1 MDIREVRQ
9 KFPQYNNLSDVELA
23 DALHEKFYPSI
34 PLPEFYEK
42 VGLSKKGLG
51 TALSKGAE
59 SLLSQTRTGL
69 ASLMG
74 SPEEAAT
81 AGLARGEDINKRYA
95 EQVSLDKVKQAYEK
109 SGLLSAAGEAI
120 SQVPAAIA
128 EQAPNIAATLGGA
141 RAGAALGSFAG
152 PAGTVVG
159 GLAGA
164 AVPTLLQQFGGNVER
179 QAQEGSKTIDRGAA
193 FAAAV
198 PQAALDVAGN
208 FIPLGGRLVSTLTGI
223 PEKALLGKSA
233 AQVEKLANEKLLT
246 TLAKGT
252 ATGMAAEIPTEI
264 AQQMLERAQAGLSL
278 SSPDALAEYGQT
290 AYQVGLLGPLGAAG
304 RVADRGGAR
313 IEQEKNQQLEHR
325 KAQLEAMEQE
335 AEQQRKDAEAAAA
348 EELRKQTPEYA
359 TEFSTNYN
367 NLLSEYRQLKSSVPK
382 KAPVGATPEQELA
395 IKEGRAKIK
404 ELHKQLTQMTPEYQ
418 RVKSIAEQAEQERL
432 AGIEQEAAQEVPQEA
447 QQNAYFESPQ
457 GTLPGIQPAPVQTV
471 TQMPDQQTVAQE
483 FAQKQ
488 QELAK
493 LMEAHQ
499 QKESEAAGRGDTAAI
514 KELRKQR
521 EMLRNEHDYVSKQLE
536 LVGGYKPVG
545 EEAARLEAALEKA
558 REQLKGMSG
567 DQYDPDKADKLI
579 AKIDAI
585 EARLKETGPA
595 AQQGFDFGPTDKQT
609 SSESVRDYNARK
621 YQERGFL
628 QGNAI
633 SDAQEAEAL
642 AESRRAEEAARA
654 DAEREQKIAPEIL
667 ALRRVAANKGMG
679 PEMGIE
685 IPTSGETQKFPSAAI
700 GQMKQLQLGEDV
712 TYTAEEPRPR
722 GEAKRVPGE
731 GFRLFNRRGEQVLP
745 TDVKSLSERLA
756 RLMANKNLTQDAY
769 NFLRRAEAVLPTAP
783 AEFRD
788 VLGEQL
794 NRIEQ
799 GEEGVPRKG
808 AGAVNL
814 LEGFPVGE
822 TRVQKRADTTS
833 ETTLR
838 GPSAQPQ
845 PLSLQSELEP
855 ILRMQ
860 EQAAGEGPLP
870 AKQRGLFDEETEKL
884 GYAKMNRS
892 AFIQFMR
899 SKFVQGLKAKLQQDK
914 AVAKRAEELP
924 KLRAR
929 VEQLAAGVAEMEKV
943 NLQYAQAARILQHD
957 KDLGKVR
964 RNMADILGAL
974 TKVSVE
980 GMQLDGRIEEL
991 QRLRGELMQEGRALG
1006 ETVELPFLSELN
1018 HIEEQLT
1025 RAQTDSLELR
1035 GALNTLKGQLRV
1047 QDAKATLA
1055 KLNPKTTPPAA
1066 LEKAKE
1072 ALRAAQVEAG
1082 MVETEMAEKAAKDK
1096 QESAVKRRSEEAV
1109 AEAQARTAA
1118 EKASDKRT
1126 KEGQVRLE
1134 KMYGEQAEG
1143 QKFNALTLAQ
1153 KEARDA
1159 PAPVLTE
1166 AEQTEEQ
1173 KNPRKVLGGYKG
1185 RIKELE
1191 RAVVKSQAES
1201 DAAVMR
1207 SISGLKD
1214 KFESLDR
1221 KYKDAKTSAQ
1231 RAEIAPVLA
1240 EAEAKY
1246 NQAVRNIKNAP
1257 RRPWIGMGAQLKEL
1271 ADMYRKHDDLEA
1283 KIGVGRAASA
1293 EEKVIRKPKKPTA
1306 EQIAETNR
1314 IARELDVQAAKTR
1327 ANAPKTSGEAL
1338 TKTEAKKAAKAQ
1350 KTTFSNKNAGRDDK
1364 EGFAHAINIVHQ
1376 KQAAGKVLS
1385 AFDEHLLVQEKRL
1398 KYQASV
1404 ETLEIPLSDDAV
1416 AELKNG
1422 NLAAALDDVAKTSA
1436 SPMNRMLAERLK
1448 TILGKTKAHV
1458 VEGLKTPEG
1467 WPVHGG
1473 AATDGMDVYF
1483 DSKTGLNEETLLHE
1497 AVHAATERIIQMDE
1511 SKLTP
1516 EQLTAKREL
1525 VKLYNAIKDDPS
1537 ITSDSAK
1544 ENLSEFVAEALT
1556 NSALQEQLKQKS
1568 WTLGDAWRSF
1578 KRILLNMLGVDTP
1591 TNMLDSAIAATDTLF
1606 SRPMAAVN
1614 PDTKLAYQKAK
1625 YNNAEFAAAGAIGDK
1640 FIAQNRTFYDDV
1652 KANATG
1658 LAFETQLV
1666 DRFAGFERLSKLM
1679 DPLKGSQMMF
1689 FLRMYD
1695 QRMNFTS
1702 QSVSNGALGIVEKTR
1717 ADGRKEYVIESGGGP
1732 SIKGVVDILK
1742 EAAPIVGNGEAVNRL
1757 FTLDMSAV
1765 RAKEKGIATL
1775 NFGGR
1780 ITQAE
1785 LDKAQ
1790 RSVDSDPKLREIF
1803 NRARREYNNYNRDM
1817 LNFVAQ
1823 SGALSKETVAA
1834 LLKENDYIP
1843 WYRQRNGMAEL
1854 VIGRESPI
1862 RIGSIAEQPYLKEL
1876 VGGDTPIL
1884 DFMTSSVQNTSM
1896 LTDMALRN
1904 LATKNAVFELVNL
1917 DLAKIGKGHEV
1928 AGPDVVKFKDNGIEK
1943 YALIDTDKAGV
1954 PADILVKGMEG
1965 IPTQM
1970 PFVFRVMAMPARL
1983 LRKAVTATPLY
1994 AGKQLFR
2001 DSLAAPLLSGADFTP
2016 VMGALREIGSVNKA
2030 TLERRG
2036 VIGGQIFTGTNE
2048 DLSLVLKRIADNKPG
2063 WMNSLAKWEAM
2074 SMEADALTRRAQY
2087 NSYINQGLS
2096 EMEATLMS
2104 LESMNFNKRGASP
2117 SIHILSSLIPFFN
2130 AQIQSLNVL
2139 YKALRGKLPFNEKL
2153 KIQEKLLTRG
2163 AMLAGVSLAYASM
2176 MQDDEA
2182 YKNATPDQKYGN
2194 WFVRVPGV
2202 DEPVRLPI
2210 PFEIGYIFKALPE
2223 AIYNS
2228 MRNEH
2233 GTEEA
2238 TKAFEQILLQL
2249 IPGGTSYGLPQAI
2262 RPAIEAGLGK
2272 SFYTGRDILSP
2283 HEAAM
2288 LPENQF
2294 RDNTTEISKLIGKT
2308 AGVSPIKIDEL
2319 VRGYTGT
2326 MGLAFLQAVSLGVP
2340 KGTTPEKAVQ
2350 RLSDMPVV
2358 GGLFQPND
2366 AGGIIANVY
2375 DRMNEIKKV
2384 QVTVD
2389 DLIDKGRTAE
2399 ARELI
2404 NKYSNEYAASE
2415 MADYYTT
2422 TMREYT
2428 QYEQAIRASNA
2439 TPEEKR
2445 AKLDELRQAKIRFAT
2460 MVRDATDRTT
2470 RR

>member
-9 KFPQYNNLSDVELA
+9 KFPQYNTLSDVELA

-42 VGLSKKGLG
+42 IGLSKRGLG
-51 TALSKGAE
+51 AAVSKGAE
-59 SLLSQTRTGL
+59 SLLSQGRTGL

-74 SPEEAAT
+74 SPEDAAS

-95 EQVSLDKVKQAYEK
+95 QQVSLDKVKQAYEK
-109 SGLLSAAGEAI
+109 NGVLSAAGEAV
-120 SQVPAAIA
+120 SQIPAAIA
-128 EQAPNIAATLGGA
+128 EQAPNIAATLGSA

-152 PAGTVVG
+152 PAGAVIG
-159 GLAGA
+159 GFTGA
-164 AVPTLLQQFGGNVER
+164 AVPSLLQQFGGNIER
-179 QAQEGSKTIDRGAA
+179 QAQEGNKTIDRSAA
-193 FAAAV
+193 LTAAV
-198 PQAALDVAGN
+198 PQAALDVAGS
-208 FIPLGGRLVSTLTGI
+208 FIPLGGRLVSSLTGI

-233 AQVEKLANEKLLT
+233 AQVERLANERLMT

-264 AQQMLERAQAGLSL
+264 AQQMLQRSQAGLSL
-278 SSPDALAEYGQT
+278 SSPDALAEYGET
-290 AYQVGLLGPLGAAG
+290 AYQVGLLGPIGAVG
-304 RVADRGGAR
+304 RLSERGGAR
-313 IEQEKNQQLEHR
+313 NEQERNKQLEQR
-325 KAQLEAMEQE
+325 KAQLEAMDQE
-335 AEQQRKDAEAAAA
+335 AAQERKDAETAAA

-359 TEFSTNYN
+359 TEFRTNYDS
-367 NLLSEYRQLKSSVPK
+367 LLSEYQQLKSSTPK
-382 KAPVGATPEQELA
+382 KAPANATPEQTLTINEN
-395 IKEGRAKIK
+395 RAKLK
-404 ELHKQLTQMTPEYQ
+404 EMYKQLTQMTPEYQ
-418 RVKSIAEQAEQERL
+418 RVKSIAEQAEQNRL
-432 AGIEQEAAQEVPQEA
+432 AGIEQQAAQEIPQEA

-457 GTLPGIQPAPVQTV
+457 GTLPGIQPVAPVETV
-471 TQMPDQQTVAQE
+471 TQIPEPQKVALE

-488 QELAK
+488 QELFK
-493 LMEAHQ
+493 LLESHQ

-514 KELRKQR
+514 KELRKDR
-521 EMLRNEHDYVSKQLE
+521 EMLRNEYDYVSKQLQ

-545 EEAARLEAALEKA
+545 QEATQLEANLAKA

-585 EARLKETGPA
+585 EARLAETGPA
-595 AQQGFDFGPTDKQT
+595 AQQGFDFGTADKQT
-609 SSESVRDYNARK
+609 SSETTRDYNARK
-621 YQERGFL
+621 YQERDFL
-628 QGNAI
+628 QGNTV

-654 DAEREQKIAPEIL
+654 DAEREQKIAPELL
-667 ALRRVAANKGMG
+667 ALRRLAANKDMG

-685 IPTSGETQKFPSAAI
+685 IPASGETQKFPSAAI

-712 TYTAEEPRPR
+712 TATAEEPRAR

-769 NFLRRAEAVLPTAP
+769 SFLRRAEAVLPTAP

-808 AGAVNL
+808 GYST
-814 LEGFPVGE
+814 LEAFPIGD
-822 TRVQKRADTTS
+822 TRVQKRTKDVQD
-833 ETTLR
+833 TTLR
-838 GPSAQPQ
+838 GPSTKPQ
-845 PLSLQSELEP
+845 PLSLQAELEP
-855 ILRMQ
+855 ILRTQ

-870 AKQRGLFDEETEKL
+870 AKQRGLFDDETEKL
-884 GYAKMNRS
+884 GFAKTNRA

-899 SKFVQGLKAKLQQDK
+899 GKFVQGLKAKLQQDK

-924 KLRAR
+924 KLRTR

-943 NLQYAQAARILQHD
+943 NLQYAQAARILQHER
-957 KDLGKVR
+957 DLGKVR
-964 RNMADILGAL
+964 RNMSDILGAL

-1006 ETVELPFLSELN
+1006 ETVELPFLDELN
-1018 HIEEQLT
+1018 NIEEQLT

-1055 KLNPKTTPPAA
+1055 KLNPQTTPASV

-1072 ALRAAQVEAG
+1072 TLRAAQVEAG
-1082 MVETEMAEKAAKDK
+1082 IVETEVAQKAAK
-1096 QESAVKRRSEEAV
+1096 ESEAAATKRRSDEAVEEART
-1109 AEAQARTAA
+1109 RTAA
-1118 EKASDKRT
+1118 EKASNKRS
-1126 KEGQVRLE
+1126 KSDQERLE
-1134 KMYGEQAEG
+1134 ELYGEESQG
-1143 QKFNALTLAQ
+1143 KKFNALTLAQ
-1153 KEARDA
+1153 KEARDSDS
-1159 PAPVLTE
+1159 PILTE
-1166 AEQTEEQ
+1166 EERTDEE

-1191 RAVVKSQAES
+1191 RVVMQSQAKS
-1201 DAAVMR
+1201 DAAVIR
-1207 SISGLKD
+1207 SISDLKD
-1214 KFESLDR
+1214 KYESLDR
-1221 KYKDAKTSAQ
+1221 QYKNAKTSAQ
-1231 RAEIAPVLA
+1231 RAELAPVLA
-1240 EAEAKY
+1240 AAEAKY
-1246 NQAVRNIKNAP
+1246 NQALRSIKNAP
-1257 RRPWIGMGAQLKEL
+1257 RRPWIGMGEQLKEL
-1271 ADMYRKHDDLEA
+1271 ANMYRKHDDLEA
-1283 KIGVGRAASA
+1283 KIGVGKIASF
-1293 EEKVIRKPKKPTA
+1293 EEQVIRKPAKPTA
-1306 EQIAETNR
+1306 KQVAETNR
-1314 IARELDVQAAKTR
+1314 IAKELTTQSTKER
-1327 ANAPKTSGEAL
+1327 ATAPTTSGESL
-1338 TKTEAKKAAKAQ
+1338 TKTEAKKAGKAQ
-1350 KTTFSNKNAGRDDK
+1350 KTQFSSKNTGRDDK

-1398 KYQASV
+1398 KYQTSV
-1404 ETLEIPLSDDAV
+1404 ETMEVPLSENAV
-1416 AELKNG
+1416 AELKGG
-1422 NLAAALDDVAKTSA
+1422 NLAAALNDVAKTSA

-1448 TILGKTKAHV
+1448 MILGKTKAHV

-1544 ENLSEFVAEALT
+1544 ESLSEFVAEAMT

-1568 WTLGDAWRSF
+1568 WTLGNAWRSF
-1578 KRILLNMLGVDTP
+1578 KRILLNMMGVDTP

-1625 YNNAEFAAAGAIGDK
+1625 YNNATFAAAGAIGDK
-1640 FIAQNRTFYDDV
+1640 FIAQNRTFYDSV

-1666 DRFAGFERLSKLM
+1666 DRFAGFERLSKTM

-1689 FLRMYD
+1689 YLRMYD

-1702 QSVSNGALGIVEKTR
+1702 QSASNGALGLVEKTR

-1732 SIKGVVDILK
+1732 SLKSTVDILK

-1757 FTLDMSAV
+1757 FTLDMSAI

-1803 NRARREYNNYNRDM
+1803 TRARREYNNYNRDM

-1823 SGALSKETVAA
+1823 TGALSKETVAK

-1843 WYRQRNGMAEL
+1843 WYRQRNGVAEL
-1854 VIGRESPI
+1854 IIGSEAPV
-1862 RIGSIAEQPYLKEL
+1862 RIGSIASQPYLQEL
-1876 VGGDTPIL
+1876 VGGDAPIL

-1928 AGPDVVKFKDNGIEK
+1928 AGPDVVKFRDNGVEK
-1943 YALIDTDKAGV
+1943 YALIDTDKAGI

-1983 LRKAVTATPLY
+1983 LRKAVTASPLY

-2001 DSLAAPLLSGADFTP
+2001 DSLAAPLVSGADFMP
-2016 VMGALREIGSVNKA
+2016 VMGALREIGSATKG

-2036 VIGGQIFTGTNE
+2036 VTGGQIFTGTNE
-2048 DLSLVLKRIADNKPG
+2048 DLTLILKRITDNKPG
-2063 WMNSLAKWEAM
+2063 WMNSLAKWEAI
-2074 SMEADALTRRAQY
+2074 SMESDALTRRAQY

-2117 SIHILSSLIPFFN
+2117 SIHVVSSLIPFFN

-2182 YKNATPDQKYGN
+2182 YKNATPDQKYAN
-2194 WFVRVPGV
+2194 WFIRVPGV

-2228 MRNEH
+2228 MLSDH
-2233 GTEEA
+2233 GAEDA
-2238 TKAFEQILLQL
+2238 TKAFKQILLQL
-2249 IPGGTSYGLPQAI
+2249 IPGGTSYGLPQAL

-2283 HEAAM
+2283 YESAM

-2294 RDNTTEISKLIGKT
+2294 RENTTEISKLIGKT

-2319 VRGYTGT
+2319 VRGYTGA

-2340 KGTTPEKAVQ
+2340 KGVTPEKAVQ
-2350 RLSDMPVV
+2350 RMSDIPVV

-2366 AGGIIANVY
+2366 AGGIISNVY
-2375 DRMNEIKKV
+2375 DRMNEIK
-2384 QVTVD
+2384 QIQATVD
-2389 DLIDKGRTAE
+2389 DLIDKGKTAE

-2404 NKYSNEYAASE
+2404 NKYSTEYATSE
-2415 MADYYTT
+2415 LADYYTT
-2422 TMREYT
+2422 GMREYT
-2428 QYEQAIRASNA
+2428 QYELAIKASSA

-2460 MVRDATDRTT
+2460 MVRDATDRTK
-2470 RR
+2470 RQ

>member
-9 KFPQYNNLSDVELA
+9 KFPQYSNLSDVELA
-23 DALHEKFYPSI
+23 DALHEKFYPGV

-42 VGLSKKGLG
+42 VGLSKTGLG
-51 TALSKGAE
+51 AALSKGAE

-109 SGLLSAAGEAI
+109 NGLLSAAGEAV
-120 SQVPAAIA
+120 SQIPAAFA

-141 RAGAALGSFAG
+141 RAGAALGSLAG

-164 AVPTLLQQFGGNVER
+164 AVPTLLQQFGGNIER
-179 QAQEGSKTIDRGAA
+179 QAQEGNKTIDRGSA
-193 FAAAV
+193 FAAAL

-208 FIPLGGRLVSTLTGI
+208 FIPLGGRLVSSLTGI
-223 PEKALLGKSA
+223 PEKALLGKTA

-313 IEQEKNQQLEHR
+313 LEQERNKQLETR
-325 KAQLEAMEQE
+325 KAQLEAMDQE
-335 AEQQRKDAEAAAA
+335 AEQQRKDEEATAA

-359 TEFSTNYN
+359 TEFRTNYD
-367 NLLSEYRQLKSSVPK
+367 NLLSEFNQLKASTPK
-382 KAPVGATPEQELA
+382 KAPANATPEQELA
-395 IKEGRAKIK
+395 IKEGRVKIK

-418 RVKSIAEQAEQERL
+418 RVKSLAEQAEQERL
-432 AGIEQEAAQEVPQEA
+432 AGVEQQAAQEVPQEA
-447 QQNAYFESPQ
+447 QQNAYYEAPQ
-457 GTLPGIQPAPVQTV
+457 ATLPGMEAVPVQTT
-471 TQMPDQQTVAQE
+471 TQTPDPQKAALE

-493 LMEAHQ
+493 LLEAHQ
-499 QKESEAAGRGDTAAI
+499 QKESDAAGRGDTAAL

-521 EMLRNEHDYVSKQLE
+521 EMLRNEHDYVSKQLD

-545 EEAARLEAALEKA
+545 QEAAQLEAALAKA

-567 DQYDPDKADKLI
+567 DHYDPDKADKLI
-579 AKIDAI
+579 AKIDTI
-585 EARLKETGPA
+585 EARLAETGPA
-595 AQQGFDFGPTDKQT
+595 AQIGFDFGPSDKQT
-609 SSESVRDYNARK
+609 SSENVRDYNARK
-621 YQERGFL
+621 YQESDYL
-628 QGNAI
+628 QGNVV

-642 AESRRAEEAARA
+642 AESRRAEEEARTEAA
-654 DAEREQKIAPEIL
+654 REQKLAPEIL
-667 ALRRVAANKGMG
+667 ALRRVAANKGIG

-700 GQMKQLQLGEDV
+700 GQMKQIQLDEDV
-712 TYTAEEPRPR
+712 TATAEEPRPR

-769 NFLRRAEAVLPTAP
+769 DFLRRAEAVVPTAP
-783 AEFRD
+783 AEFRA

-808 AGAVNL
+808 AAAS
-814 LEGFPVGE
+814 LEAFPIGE
-822 TRVQKRADTTS
+822 TRVQKRTTDLQD
-833 ETTLR
+833 TTLR
-838 GPSAQPQ
+838 GPSAKPQ
-845 PLSLQSELEP
+845 PLSLRAELEP
-855 ILRMQ
+855 ILRAQ
-860 EQAAGEGPLP
+860 EQASGEGPLP

-884 GYAKMNRS
+884 GYAKMNRA

-899 SKFVQGLKAKLQQDK
+899 SKFVQGLKATLQQDK
-914 AVAKRAEELP
+914 VIAKRAEELP

-929 VEQLAAGVAEMEKV
+929 IEQLAAGVAEMEKV
-943 NLQYAQAARILQHD
+943 NLQYAQAARTLQHD

-964 RNMADILGAL
+964 RNMTEILGAL

-991 QRLRGELMQEGRALG
+991 QRLRGALVQEGRALG
-1006 ETVELPFLSELN
+1006 ESVELPFLGELN

-1025 RAQTDSLELR
+1025 RAQTDGLELR

-1055 KLNPKTTPPAA
+1055 KLNPQTASPAA

-1082 MVETEMAEKAAKDK
+1082 IIESEVGAKKVKDAQEAAA
-1096 QESAVKRRSEEAV
+1096 QRRKEEAV
-1109 AEAQARTAA
+1109 AETQARTKSETEATKQA
-1118 EKASDKRT
+1118 KADQKRLESLYNEKAQGT
-1126 KEGQVRLE
+1126 K
-1134 KMYGEQAEG
+1134 
-1143 QKFNALTLAQ
+1143 FDALTLAQ
-1153 KEARDA
+1153 KEARSA
-1159 PAPVLTE
+1159 EAPVLTE
-1166 AEQTEEQ
+1166 EEQTAEE

-1191 RAVVKSQAES
+1191 RSVVKSQAES

-1214 KFESLDR
+1214 NYESLER
-1221 KYKDAKTSAQ
+1221 QYKYAKTSAQ

-1240 EAEAKY
+1240 EAESKY

-1271 ADMYRKHDDLEA
+1271 ADMYRKHDDLET
-1283 KIGVGRAASA
+1283 KIGVGKVASF
-1293 EEKVIRKPKKPTA
+1293 EDKVIRKPAKPTA
-1306 EQIAETNR
+1306 EQVAETNR
-1314 IARELDVQAAKTR
+1314 IAKELNAQAAKER
-1327 ANAPKTSGEAL
+1327 ASAPATSGESL

-1350 KTTFSNKNAGRDDK
+1350 KTAFANKNAGRDDK
-1364 EGFAHAINIVHQ
+1364 EGFAHALSIVHQ
-1376 KQAAGKVLS
+1376 KQAAGKVLNV
-1385 AFDEHLLVQEKRL
+1385 FDEHLLSQEKRL

-1404 ETLEIPLSDDAV
+1404 ETLEVPLSENAV
-1416 AELKNG
+1416 AELKDG
-1422 NLAAALDDVAKTSA
+1422 NLAAALNDVAKTSA

-1448 TILGKTKAHV
+1448 TLLGKTKAHI

-1537 ITSDSAK
+1537 ITSDNAK

-1556 NSALQEQLKQKS
+1556 NSALQEQLKQKP
-1568 WTLGDAWRSF
+1568 WTLGDAWRAF
-1578 KRILLNMLGVDTP
+1578 KRVLLNMLGVDTP

-1614 PDTKLAYQKAK
+1614 PDTKLSYQKAK
-1625 YNNAEFAAAGAIGDK
+1625 YNNATFAAAGAIGDK

-1689 FLRMYD
+1689 YLRMYD

-1702 QSVSNGALGIVEKTR
+1702 QSASNGALGLVERTR
-1717 ADGRKEYVIESGGGP
+1717 ADGRLEYVIESGGGP
-1732 SIKGVVDILK
+1732 SLKGVVDILK
-1742 EAAPIVGNGEAVNRL
+1742 EATPIVGNGEAVNRL

-1785 LDKAQ
+1785 LDRAQ
-1790 RSVDSDPKLREIF
+1790 KSVDSDSKLREIF

-1823 SGALSKETVAA
+1823 SGALSKETVAL

-1854 VIGRESPI
+1854 VIGREAPI
-1862 RIGSIAEQPYLKEL
+1862 RIGSIAEQPHLKEL
-1876 VGGDTPIL
+1876 VGGDAPIL

-1928 AGPDVVKFKDNGIEK
+1928 AGPDVVKFKDNGVDK

-1970 PFVFRVMAMPARL
+1970 PFVFRVMGMPARL
-1983 LRKAVTATPLY
+1983 LRKAVTASPLY

-2016 VMGALREIGSVNKA
+2016 IMGALREIGSANKA

-2036 VIGGQIFTGTNE
+2036 IVGGQIFTGTSE
-2048 DLSLVLKRIADNKPG
+2048 DLTLILKRIADNKPG

-2096 EMEATLMS
+2096 EMEATLMA

-2194 WFVRVPGV
+2194 WFVRVPGAE
-2202 DEPVRLPI
+2202 EPVRLPI

-2223 AIYNS
+2223 ALYNS

-2233 GTEEA
+2233 GAEEA

-2249 IPGGTSYGLPQAI
+2249 IPGGTSYGLPQAL

-2389 DLIDKGRTAE
+2389 DLIDKGKTAE

-2404 NKYSNEYAASE
+2404 NKHSNEYAASE
-2415 MADYYTT
+2415 LADYYTT
-2422 TMREYT
+2422 SMREYT

-2439 TPEEKR
+2439 TAEEKR
-2445 AKLDELRQAKIRFAT
+2445 AKLDTLRQEKIRFAT